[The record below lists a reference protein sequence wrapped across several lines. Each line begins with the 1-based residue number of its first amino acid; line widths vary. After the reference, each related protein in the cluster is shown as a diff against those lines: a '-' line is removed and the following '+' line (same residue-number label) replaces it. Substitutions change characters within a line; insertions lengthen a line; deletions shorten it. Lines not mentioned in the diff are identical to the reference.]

1 MFLLRCQVGDLGIA
15 RVLETSSD
23 MATTLIGTPY
33 YMSPE
38 LFSNKPYN
46 HKVLYL
52 LNTVYLPL
60 VLRIT
65 VYGKNYLKDRR
76 ENGWVD
82 MVQRKQMFIFAK
94 ILFTRYQKLHL
105 LNNLFFSHVLTG
117 IIICMRQDIS
127 NELLSFDFSLLHLL
141 PWMKTLLTDQRR
153 KD

>member
-1 MFLLRCQVGDLGIA
+1 
-15 RVLETSSD
+15 
-23 MATTLIGTPY
+23 
-33 YMSPE
+33 MSPE

-76 ENGWVD
+76 ENGWFD

-94 ILFTRYQKLHL
+94 ILLTRYQKLHL
-105 LNNLFFSHVLTG
+105 FWTA
-117 IIICMRQDIS
+117 C
-127 NELLSFDFSLLHLL
+127 FSLMFWQGL
-141 PWMKTLLTDQRR
+141 
-153 KD
+153 